1 MDQIRSVKIIFITN
15 MCTHYTRPLFEIL
28 AGRYDAGF
36 YFTGGHEGYWHKQNE
51 LKPGNF
57 RGRYLRG
64 LLLPGH
70 VKITPGLLCLPW
82 RGCDAVIKTI
92 DDRFALPLAF
102 CAAKLFRKPFVLW
115 TGLWAHPQ
123 TPVHRWTFALTRSIY
138 RRADAIVTYGE
149 HVRRYLMDIGIDGR
163 KIFCAPHATDNAVY
177 DRPVTD
183 TQKAELKKRL
193 GIAADERVIL
203 YVGRLEDGKG
213 LDHLIEAAASF
224 KRVGVTL
231 LLVGT
236 GSKETGLRAMCTN
249 RGVRAVFAGHVPNE
263 QLYVY
268 YALADI
274 FVLPSVT
281 TADFKEPWGMVI
293 NEAMN
298 QGCAVVTTDAV
309 GAAAGGLVEDGKNGL
324 IVQEKDSKA
333 LADAFERLLSDERL
347 RRDMG
352 TAGRAKIS
360 GWTPRQA
367 AQGFVKALEYAQ
379 SHY

>member
-1 MDQIRSVKIIFITN
+1 MRRLNILFITN
-15 MCTHYTRPLFEIL
+15 MCTHYVRPLFEIM
-28 AGRYDAGF
+28 AQRYDAGF
-36 YFTGGHEGYWHKQNE
+36 YFTGGHEAYWHKPNE
-51 LKPGNF
+51 LKSGAF
-57 RGRYLRG
+57 KGTY
-64 LLLPGH
+64 LPGFFLGPL
-70 VKITPGLLCLPW
+70 KMTPGLLGLPW
-82 RGCDAVIKTI
+82 KKCDAVIKTI
-92 DDRFALPLAF
+92 DDRFALPLVF

-123 TPVHRWTFALTRSIY
+123 TPVHRRTFALTKFIY

-183 TQKAELKKRL
+183 AQKAELKKQL
-193 GIAADERVIL
+193 GITADERTIL

-213 LDHLIEAAASF
+213 LDHLIEAVASF
-224 KRVGVTL
+224 KRLGVTL

-236 GSKETGLRAMCTN
+236 GSKATGLRVLCTDG
-249 RGVRAVFAGHVPNE
+249 GVRAVFAGHVPNE

-281 TADFKEPWGMVI
+281 TADFKEPWGIVI

-309 GAAAGGLVEDGKNGL
+309 GAAAGGLVEDGKNGF
-324 IVQEKDSKA
+324 IVREKDSKA
-333 LADAFERLLSDERL
+333 LAGAFERLFNDERL
-347 RRDMG
+347 RREMG
-352 TAGRAKIS
+352 TAGHAKID
-360 GWTPRQA
+360 GWTPQQA
-367 AQGFVKALEYAQ
+367 AEGFVQALEYVQ
-379 SHY
+379 SNH